1 MLNIRQYI
9 FQFCKQNV
17 IPLVLILPALCISI
31 AGDSL
36 IIPMRYDREAIFSG
50 EIWRL
55 ITGNLAHLGW
65 PHLLMNLSSLIL
77 IWMLFGKTLSTLTW
91 AIVALV
97 SSLFVTV
104 GLMLFSPMTGWYVGL
119 SGMLHGLFIAGVFAN
134 IANGYKLEYLLLV
147 AVFAKLF
154 WEQWYGPLPGS
165 ESLAGGSVVVN
176 SHLYGAIAG
185 LIAGIYIWITHKTTT
200 LNIS

>member
-1 MLNIRQYI
+1 MFQQI

-17 IPLVLILPALCISI
+17 IPLALTLPALCIGL

-65 PHLLMNLSSLIL
+65 PHLLMNLASLIM
-77 IWMLFGKTLSTLTW
+77 IWILFGKTLRTQTW
-91 AIVALV
+91 AIIALI

-104 GLMLFSPMTGWYVGL
+104 GLILFSPMTGWYVGL
-119 SGMLHGLFIAGVFAN
+119 SGMLHGLFIAGIFAN
-134 IANGYKLEYLLLV
+134 IAKGYKLEYLLLL
-147 AVFAKLF
+147 AVFIKLF

-165 ESLAGGSVVVN
+165 ESLAGGNVVVN
-176 SHLYGAIAG
+176 SHFYGAVAG
-185 LIAGIYIWITHKTTT
+185 LIAGIYILFKHKKGSEIV
-200 LNIS
+200 L